1 MNRALV
7 VRIVLNVVGCADST
21 LLLEE
26 EMCWLAHNVSAEVA
40 VAGRT

>member
-1 MNRALV
+1 M
-7 VRIVLNVVGCADST
+7 RIALNVVGCADST

-26 EMCWLAHNVSAEVA
+26 AMCWLAHNVPAEVA